1 MIYVHVLLDTLKNTN
16 CMMMEMSE
24 PPVWE
29 LYHVESMLSLVYC
42 TVFMVCAFIHN
53 TYGTCTT
60 HAIYPELSVVCLEML
75 RQGKMFP
82 VEE

>member
-1 MIYVHVLLDTLKNTN
+1 MIYVHVLLDTFKNTN

-29 LYHVESMLSLVYC
+29 LYHVES
-42 TVFMVCAFIHN
+42 MVCAFIHN